1 MDINIC
7 VDNVQLEMYQFRHN
21 GRDKKNIRTQN
32 IIIKNDDDDDNEP
45 EPENVVKTITKEHNH
60 IYFHSEV
67 NRDTIFELI
76 AHIRKAEIEN
86 IILAH
91 NLSSDEAIPIY
102 LHISSYGGV
111 VFDALT
117 AIDVINSC
125 KVPVHTIIEGA
136 TASAGTLIS
145 VVGKKRYIRQNAHML
160 IHQLS
165 SGAWGKMNELED
177 EFENNKLVMDKITAI
192 YKKHAK
198 IPKKELN
205 DILKHDLWW
214 ESDKCI
220 QYGLADEIWTRT

>member
-1 MDINIC
+1 
-7 VDNVQLEMYQFRHN
+7 MYQFRHTN
-21 GRDKKNIRTQN
+21 KPKQDIRTRN
-32 IIIKNDDDDDNEP
+32 IIIKNDEDEDDDESAA
-45 EPENVVKTITKEHNH
+45 VTKTITKEHNH

-76 AHIRKAEIEN
+76 AFIRKAEIEN

-117 AIDVINSC
+117 AIDVIKSC

-145 VVGKKRYIRQNAHML
+145 VVGKKRYIRQNAYML

-177 EFENNKLVMDKITAI
+177 EFENNKLVMEKIKAI
-192 YKKHAK
+192 YKKHAN

-214 ESDKCI
+214 EADKCI
-220 QYGLADEIWTRT
+220 QYGLVDDIWNRT

>member
-1 MDINIC
+1 
-7 VDNVQLEMYQFRHN
+7 MYQFRHTN
-21 GRDKKNIRTQN
+21 KPKQDIRTRN
-32 IIIKNDDDDDNEP
+32 IIIKNDDDEDDDEDDA
-45 EPENVVKTITKEHNH
+45 VTKTITKEHNH

-76 AHIRKAEIEN
+76 AFIRKAEIEN

-117 AIDVINSC
+117 AIDVIKSC

-145 VVGKKRYIRQNAHML
+145 VVGKKRYIRQNAYML

-177 EFENNKLVMDKITAI
+177 EFENNKLVMEKIKAI
-192 YKKHAK
+192 YKKHAN

-214 ESDKCI
+214 EADKCI
-220 QYGLADEIWTRT
+220 QYGLVDDIWNRT

>member
-7 VDNVQLEMYQFRHN
+7 MDNVQLEMYQFRRN
-21 GRDKKNIRTQN
+21 AKPKTDIRTQN
-32 IIIKNDDDDDNEP
+32 IIIRNDEDEDEDEP
-45 EPENVVKTITKEHNH
+45 DQATKTITKEHNH

-67 NRDTIFELI
+67 SRDTIFELI
-76 AHIRKAEIEN
+76 ALIRKAEIEN
-86 IILAH
+86 IVMAH
-91 NLSSDEAIPIY
+91 NLSSPDAIPIY

-177 EFENNKLVMDKITAI
+177 EFENNKLVMDKIKNI
-192 YKKHAK
+192 YKKHAQ

-214 ESDKCI
+214 EADKCI
-220 QYGLADEIWTRT
+220 QYGLVDEVWNRT